1 LFNLNPETAHKIY
14 ELSVG
19 YCPFIYLPFQ
29 KRERNKIGIKK
40 KVSGV
45 EISNRVGL
53 AAGFDKNGR
62 VFHSIG
68 KFGFGYVVV
77 GTVTLNAKKGNPK
90 PRFRRLSKYESLI
103 NSMGFPNDGAIK
115 IAQRIAINRSK
126 LEGVPIVVSI
136 SGTNINEIS
145 ECLKIVEP
153 CAEALELN
161 LSSPNTKGIKIFHQ
175 EENFKQLIGE
185 LNRVRTKP
193 LWVKLPSYGYA
204 EIDGVAGESYQYSR
218 ELVLDLVKYSAD
230 LGVDALTIGN
240 SRSVKDLKMSTGF
253 GGLSGKIL
261 TKDTISMI
269 RDIREYVGDSI
280 PINGCGGIFNAG
292 DALKVIQS
300 GATTVQV
307 YSGLIYEG
315 PNVAKSICKSIG

>member
-1 LFNLNPETAHKIY
+1 MGGGCKH
-14 ELSVG
+14 
-19 YCPFIYLPFQ
+19 LPARIA
-29 KRERNKIGIKK
+29 K
-40 KVSGV
+40 
-45 EISNRVGL
+45 ISNRVGL

-161 LSSPNTKGIKIFHQ
+161 LSSPNTKGIKVFHQ
-175 EENFKQLIGE
+175 EDVQLLGYNPLHKHQFSLLVQ
-185 LNRVRTKP
+185 LNHDYRLHMP
-193 LWVKLPSYGYA
+193 EYA
-204 EIDGVAGESYQYSR
+204 
-218 ELVLDLVKYSAD
+218 LVLQYL
-230 LGVDALTIGN
+230 L
-240 SRSVKDLKMSTGF
+240 
-253 GGLSGKIL
+253 
-261 TKDTISMI
+261 
-269 RDIREYVGDSI
+269 
-280 PINGCGGIFNAG
+280 
-292 DALKVIQS
+292 
-300 GATTVQV
+300 
-307 YSGLIYEG
+307 
-315 PNVAKSICKSIG
+315 